1 MGLPPAARA
10 GRAAGKPGSGMS
22 AMGLFRRGAKHAR
35 QRTEDL
41 DMDLTM
47 RWLHLVEEPRRRR
60 VAGRAPA
67 PAALGWALGMDPYA
81 APLPQDI
88 RERIEG
94 RARPVPPRR
103 GSRHTV
109 PFAHDFDQ
117 RANRSRPYAPQ
128 PVARQPYRL
137 PDNWRRQT
145 LPTQQG
151 QSLARFVRDR
161 MRDLEYPAPGAQPS
175 EVAAFMARVDI
186 ITGTR
191 STFTRPARC
200 IAWARGITGGAA

>member
-1 MGLPPAARA
+1 MGLPPGAFA
-10 GRAAGKPGSGMS
+10 GRAAGKPGGGMS
-22 AMGLFRRGAKHAR
+22 AMGLFRRSGKQAR
-35 QRTEDL
+35 HRTDDI

-47 RWLHLVEEPRRRR
+47 RWLHLVEEPRRPAPPPR
-60 VAGRAPA
+60 RAPRSPLPTGA
-67 PAALGWALGMDPYA
+67 HPYG

-88 RERIEG
+88 RERIEEHP
-94 RARPVPPRR
+94 RPQPPRR
-103 GSRHTV
+103 GQRHTV

-117 RANRSRPYAPQ
+117 RGNLPRPYAPQ
-128 PVARQPYRL
+128 PARHDAYRL
-137 PDNWRRQT
+137 PDNWRRQM

-151 QSLARFVRDR
+151 QSLAGFVRDR
-161 MRDLEYPAPGAQPS
+161 MQDLVYPAPGAQPS

-200 IAWARGITGGAA
+200 IAWARGITDGAA